1 LTGLPGKAIRSP
13 TALPAWRARQ
23 IRLSYAATMK
33 NKPRNEISDRILRH
47 VADRSYR
54 PQRARPLARAM
65 GIQEVEYPA
74 FREAVKT
81 LMRAGRVVLGGGNC
95 ISPSPHASGCIEG
108 VFRGHPRGFGF
119 VVPESP
125 AEHGDLFIPPPATLG
140 ALTGDRVVAR
150 ITRRGKGREDARV
163 EGQIVEIIERG
174 SSCFVG
180 ELLRQGRDWLV
191 QPDGRVLHEPVY
203 ISDIRA
209 TRAKAGDQVVIE
221 ITEYPSANRPARG
234 VITEILGKH
243 GDPEIDTLSII
254 RQYHFP
260 AEFPQPA
267 LADARAAIAGHDLE
281 HELTR
286 REDLRTETIVTIDPD
301 DARDFDDAISI
312 RTLDSGRFELGV
324 HIADVSAFVR
334 DGGPLDAEAGLRGN
348 SVYFPRHVI
357 PMLPE
362 VLSNGLC
369 SLQEAQNRLTKS
381 VFIEY
386 DTRGQRKKTRFANT
400 VIRSSQRL
408 TYGQATDLIEG
419 RTAGFTSPV
428 VALLQRMD
436 KLARLIRK
444 RRLAAGMVVLDLP
457 EVDLVLNDDDQVI
470 DAAPADTS
478 FSHTIIEMFMVE
490 ANEAV
495 AELFTRLGVPHLR
508 RIHPTPPGDAQDKLG
523 RFLRILGHRMP
534 RRITREDMIRLLD
547 KVKGRP
553 ESFSVNL
560 ALLRSMAQAEYSPK
574 MIGHFALASE
584 HYTHFTS
591 PIRRYP
597 DLIIHRAFDRYLSSG
612 LKSRRDRASMP
623 TADQLATIGKRCS
636 STERHAEAAEREL
649 RQIKI
654 LRLLEQRLG
663 DQEDGVVTGVTNV
676 GLFVQLQRYL
686 VDGLLRFEGLADDW
700 WDINVNGGFIRG
712 QRSGRRIAIGDRL
725 RITIAAVNVP
735 ERELQLALPAGAI
748 EPARPSTGK
757 QKRQERG
764 KRSHR

>member
-1 LTGLPGKAIRSP
+1 
-13 TALPAWRARQ
+13 
-23 IRLSYAATMK
+23 
-33 NKPRNEISDRILRH
+33 
-47 VADRSYR
+47 
-54 PQRARPLARAM
+54 M

-81 LMRAGRVVLGGGNC
+81 LMKAGRVVLGGGNS
-95 ISPSPHASGCIEG
+95 ILPSPQASGRIEG
-108 VFRGHPRGFGF
+108 IFRGNPRGFGF

-125 AEHGDLFIPPPATLG
+125 TEHGDLFIPPPATLG
-140 ALTGDRVVAR
+140 ALTGDRVLAR
-150 ITRRGKGREDARV
+150 ITRRGKGGDDSRV
-163 EGQIVEIIERG
+163 EGEVIEIVERG
-174 SSCFVG
+174 SSRFVG
-180 ELLRQGRDWLV
+180 ELVKQGRDWLV
-191 QPDGRVLHEPVY
+191 HPDGRVLHEPVF
-203 ISDIRA
+203 IGDIRA

-221 ITEYPSANRPARG
+221 ITEFPSASRPARG
-234 VITEILGKH
+234 VITEVLGRH

-254 RQYHFP
+254 RQYHFRE
-260 AEFPQPA
+260 EFPEDA
-267 LADARAAIAGHDLE
+267 LADARSAIGGHDIDR
-281 HELTR
+281 ELAL
-286 REDLRTETIVTIDPD
+286 REDLRAETIVTIDPD
-301 DARDFDDAISI
+301 DARDYDDAISL

-334 DGGPLDAEAGLRGN
+334 PGGALDTEAALRGN

-369 SLQEAQNRLTKS
+369 SLQEGQERLTKTA
-381 VFIEY
+381 FIEY
-386 DTRGQRKKTRFANT
+386 DARGHRKKTRFANT
-400 VIRSSQRL
+400 VIRSSRRL
-408 TYGQATDLIEG
+408 TYTQATDIVEG
-419 RTAGFTSPV
+419 RDTGFAPPV

-457 EVDLVLNDDDQVI
+457 EVDLVLNDDDQVT
-470 DAAPADTS
+470 DVAPTDTS

-495 AELFTRLGVPHLR
+495 AELFTRQGVPHLR
-508 RIHPTPPGDAQDKLG
+508 RIHPSPPGDAQDKLA
-523 RFLRILGHRMP
+523 RFLRILGHRVP
-534 RRITREDMIRLLD
+534 RRINREDMIQLLA
-547 KVKGRP
+547 KVKGQP

-560 ALLRSMAQAEYSPK
+560 AVLRSMAQAEYSPK

-584 HYTHFTS
+584 HYAHFTS

-597 DLIIHRAFDRYLSSG
+597 DLVIHRALDSYLTGG
-612 LKSRRDRASMP
+612 LKSRRDRDTLP
-623 TADQLATIGKRCS
+623 NTGQLAVLGKRCS

-663 DQEDGVVTGVTNV
+663 DIESGVVTGVTNV

-700 WDINVNGGFIRG
+700 WDIDVNGGFIRG
-712 QRSGRRIAIGDRL
+712 QRSGRRIGIGDVL
-725 RITIAAVNVP
+725 RVQIASVDVP
-735 ERELQLALPAGAI
+735 NRELGLALPA
-748 EPARPSTGK
+748 RDTGSASPTTRK
-757 QKRQERG
+757 SKKGKERR
-764 KRSHR
+764 KRSRR